1 MDGVVR
7 DLRLD
12 FCVVCGSYTSKE
24 GCDSPKTKIQLSTD
38 LDEKLYPSK
47 NCRLF
52 YHSLNRTNTIKLQE
66 CERLT
71 FTGANSVAVVLVHYT
86 NRGYDVT
93 VCEAIMKFGK
103 AGVKNMTA
111 V

>member
-1 MDGVVR
+1 MNGVVR

-24 GCDSPKTKIQLSTD
+24 GCDSLKTRNQLSTD

-71 FTGANSVAVVLVHYT
+71 FTGANSVAVVLVHYLLT
-86 NRGYDVT
+86 
-93 VCEAIMKFGK
+93 
-103 AGVKNMTA
+103 GVMTSRCA
-111 V
+111 KL